1 MEQRRR
7 RKKKKRGCLWTIFWL
22 LFIILAAEIAL
33 GLGTGTIPLKSRL
46 QDKAMEYLSPEIPY
60 QEVSLGEEEIGKKYY
75 YELLPEEEK
84 TVYRE
89 ILGGIKEYSPEIYLH
104 SADAK
109 RTNEIYKDVLMDNPE
124 IFWCDGTGK
133 TTSYE
138 GKEKY
143 NVLEPQYTCTAE
155 EKEQRQ
161 QEIEAAA
168 GECLAGIKAD
178 ASDYDKILYVFEYI
192 VNTVDY
198 DLGAEDNQNI
208 YSVFAHRRSVCAGYS
223 KATQYLLERLGVF
236 CTYVTG
242 ITSGGQ
248 NHAWNLVMCEGDYY
262 YLDVTWGDPVF
273 QAAEGEEVSQFE
285 NISYDFMCCD
295 DAELFKNHTPDDD
308 AKLPACTK
316 MNRNYYMMNNM
327 YYETYDSSV
336 VLQRMNDVISAG
348 GNPVVIKFSDDA
360 LYNQAHDDVFQN
372 VVKSAAQNLAEW
384 YGLNEV
390 KYQYM
395 DEPDLNKI
403 TVYWQYE

>member
-1 MEQRRR
+1 M
-7 RKKKKRGCLWTIFWL
+7 KKKRKKRGCIHTVAVTGGIICLTVAVISIFYGV
-22 LFIILAAEIAL
+22 
-33 GLGTGTIPLKSRL
+33 GLRSQVVKRIEQEFTKPADIPF
-46 QDKAMEYLSPEIPY
+46 
-60 QEVSLGEEEIGKKYY
+60 QEVVIQEDEVGQKFYYQQLKENEKQVYKEILEGIRENREEIY
-75 YELLPEEEK
+75 
-84 TVYRE
+84 
-89 ILGGIKEYSPEIYLH
+89 IHAS
-104 SADAK
+104 DAE
-109 RTNEIYKDVLMDNPE
+109 RANEIFQYILKDHPD
-124 IFWCDGTGK
+124 IFWCDGTISA
-133 TTSYE
+133 TTYGGTETYTVLKPTYTYDEAS
-138 GKEKY
+138 KE
-143 NVLEPQYTCTAE
+143 TMRA
-155 EKEQRQ
+155 
-161 QEIEAAA
+161 EIEGAVSQ
-168 GECLAGIKAD
+168 CLSGISAED
-178 ASDYDKILYVFEYI
+178 SEYNKILYVYEYI
-192 VNTVDY
+192 VDTVDY
-198 DLGAEDNQNI
+198 DLEAPDNQNI
-208 YSVFAHRRSVCAGYS
+208 YSVFIHRRSVCAGYS
-223 KATQYLLERLGVF
+223 KAAQYLLERLGVF

-248 NHAWNLVMCEGDYY
+248 NHAWNLVMCEGVYY

>member
-1 MEQRRR
+1 M
-7 RKKKKRGCLWTIFWL
+7 KKKRKKRGCIHTVAVTGGIICLTVAVISIFYGV
-22 LFIILAAEIAL
+22 
-33 GLGTGTIPLKSRL
+33 GLRSQVVKRIEQEFTKPADIPF
-46 QDKAMEYLSPEIPY
+46 
-60 QEVSLGEEEIGKKYY
+60 QEVVIQEDEVGQKFYYQQLKENEKQVYKEILEGIRKNREEIY
-75 YELLPEEEK
+75 
-84 TVYRE
+84 
-89 ILGGIKEYSPEIYLH
+89 IHAS
-104 SADAK
+104 DAE
-109 RTNEIYKDVLMDNPE
+109 RANEIFQYILKDHPD
-124 IFWCDGTGK
+124 IFWCDGTISA
-133 TTSYE
+133 TTYGGTETYTVLKPTYTYDEAS
-138 GKEKY
+138 KE
-143 NVLEPQYTCTAE
+143 TMRA
-155 EKEQRQ
+155 
-161 QEIEAAA
+161 EIEGAVSQ
-168 GECLAGIKAD
+168 CLSGISAED
-178 ASDYDKILYVFEYI
+178 SEYNKILYVYEYI
-192 VNTVDY
+192 VDTVDY
-198 DLGAEDNQNI
+198 DLEAPDNQNI
-208 YSVFAHRRSVCAGYS
+208 YSVFIHRRSVCAGYS
-223 KATQYLLERLGVF
+223 KAAQYLLERLGGV
-236 CTYVTG
+236 CTYGTG
-242 ITSGGQ
+242 VTSGGQ

>member
-1 MEQRRR
+1 M
-7 RKKKKRGCLWTIFWL
+7 KKKRKKRGCIHTVAVTGGIICLTVAVISIFYGV
-22 LFIILAAEIAL
+22 
-33 GLGTGTIPLKSRL
+33 GLRSQVVKRIEQEFTKPADIPF
-46 QDKAMEYLSPEIPY
+46 
-60 QEVSLGEEEIGKKYY
+60 QEVVIQEDEVGQKFYYQQLKENEKQVYKEILEGIRENREEIY
-75 YELLPEEEK
+75 
-84 TVYRE
+84 
-89 ILGGIKEYSPEIYLH
+89 IHAS
-104 SADAK
+104 DAE
-109 RTNEIYKDVLMDNPE
+109 RANEIFQYILKDYPD
-124 IFWCDGTGK
+124 IFWCDGTISA
-133 TTSYE
+133 TTYGGTETYTVLKPTYTYDEAS
-138 GKEKY
+138 KE
-143 NVLEPQYTCTAE
+143 TMRA
-155 EKEQRQ
+155 
-161 QEIEAAA
+161 EIEGAVSQ
-168 GECLAGIKAD
+168 CLSGISAED
-178 ASDYDKILYVFEYI
+178 SEYNKILYVYEYI
-192 VNTVDY
+192 VDTVDY
-198 DLGAEDNQNI
+198 DLEAPDNQNI
-208 YSVFAHRRSVCAGYS
+208 YSVFIHRRSVCAGYS
-223 KATQYLLERLGVF
+223 KAAQYLRERLGVF

>member
-1 MEQRRR
+1 M
-7 RKKKKRGCLWTIFWL
+7 KKKRKKRGCIHTVAVTGGIICLTVAVISIFYGV
-22 LFIILAAEIAL
+22 
-33 GLGTGTIPLKSRL
+33 GLRSQVVKRIEQEFTKPADIPF
-46 QDKAMEYLSPEIPY
+46 
-60 QEVSLGEEEIGKKYY
+60 QEVVIQEDEVGQKFYYQQLKENEKQVYKEILEGIRENREEIY
-75 YELLPEEEK
+75 
-84 TVYRE
+84 
-89 ILGGIKEYSPEIYLH
+89 IHAS
-104 SADAK
+104 DAE
-109 RTNEIYKDVLMDNPE
+109 RANEIFQYILKDHPD
-124 IFWCDGTGK
+124 IFWCDGTISA
-133 TTSYE
+133 TTYGGTETYTVLKPTYTYDEAS
-138 GKEKY
+138 KE
-143 NVLEPQYTCTAE
+143 TMRA
-155 EKEQRQ
+155 
-161 QEIEAAA
+161 EIEGAVSQ
-168 GECLAGIKAD
+168 CLSGISAED
-178 ASDYDKILYVFEYI
+178 SEYNKILYVYEYI
-192 VNTVDY
+192 VDTVDY
-198 DLGAEDNQNI
+198 DLEAPDNQNI
-208 YSVFAHRRSVCAGYS
+208 YSVFIHRRSVCAGYS
-223 KATQYLLERLGVF
+223 KAAQYLLERLGVF

-395 DEPDLNKI
+395 DTSLRSHCFKSYPL
-403 TVYWQYE
+403 

>member
-1 MEQRRR
+1 M
-7 RKKKKRGCLWTIFWL
+7 KKKRKKRGCIHTVAVTGGIICLTVAVISIFYGV
-22 LFIILAAEIAL
+22 
-33 GLGTGTIPLKSRL
+33 GLRSQVVKRIEQEFTKPADIPF
-46 QDKAMEYLSPEIPY
+46 
-60 QEVSLGEEEIGKKYY
+60 QEVVIQEDEVGQKFYYQQLKENEKQVYKEILEGIRENREEIY
-75 YELLPEEEK
+75 
-84 TVYRE
+84 
-89 ILGGIKEYSPEIYLH
+89 IHAS
-104 SADAK
+104 DAE
-109 RTNEIYKDVLMDNPE
+109 RANEIFQYILKDHPD
-124 IFWCDGTGK
+124 IFWCDGTISA
-133 TTSYE
+133 TTYGGTETYTVLKPTYTYDEAS
-138 GKEKY
+138 KE
-143 NVLEPQYTCTAE
+143 TMRA
-155 EKEQRQ
+155 
-161 QEIEAAA
+161 EIEGAVSQ
-168 GECLAGIKAD
+168 CLSGILAED
-178 ASDYDKILYVFEYI
+178 SEYNKILYVYEYI
-192 VNTVDY
+192 VDTVDY
-198 DLGAEDNQNI
+198 DLEAPDNQNI
-208 YSVFAHRRSVCAGYS
+208 YSVFIHRRSVCAGYS
-223 KATQYLLERLGVF
+223 KAAQYLLERLGVF

>member
-1 MEQRRR
+1 M
-7 RKKKKRGCLWTIFWL
+7 KKKRKKRGCIHTVAVTGGIICLTVAVISIFYGV
-22 LFIILAAEIAL
+22 
-33 GLGTGTIPLKSRL
+33 GLRSQVVKRIEQEFTKPADIPF
-46 QDKAMEYLSPEIPY
+46 
-60 QEVSLGEEEIGKKYY
+60 QEVVIQEDEVGQKFYYQQLKENEKQVYKEILEGIRENREEIY
-75 YELLPEEEK
+75 
-84 TVYRE
+84 
-89 ILGGIKEYSPEIYLH
+89 IHAS
-104 SADAK
+104 DAE
-109 RTNEIYKDVLMDNPE
+109 RANEIFQYILKDHPD
-124 IFWCDGTGK
+124 IFWCDGTISA
-133 TTSYE
+133 TTYGGTETYTVLKPTYTYDEAS
-138 GKEKY
+138 KE
-143 NVLEPQYTCTAE
+143 TMRA
-155 EKEQRQ
+155 
-161 QEIEAAA
+161 EIEGAVSQ
-168 GECLAGIKAD
+168 CLSGISAED
-178 ASDYDKILYVFEYI
+178 SEYNKILYVYEYI
-192 VNTVDY
+192 VDTVDY
-198 DLGAEDNQNI
+198 DLEAPDNQNI
-208 YSVFAHRRSVCAGYS
+208 YSVFIHRRSVCAGYS
-223 KATQYLLERLGVF
+223 KAAQYLLERLGVF

-295 DAELFKNHTPDDD
+295 DAELFKKHTPDDD

>member
-1 MEQRRR
+1 M
-7 RKKKKRGCLWTIFWL
+7 KKKRKKRGCIHTVAVTGGIICLTVAVISIFYGV
-22 LFIILAAEIAL
+22 
-33 GLGTGTIPLKSRL
+33 GLRSQVVKRIEQEFTKPADIPF
-46 QDKAMEYLSPEIPY
+46 
-60 QEVSLGEEEIGKKYY
+60 QEVVIQEDEVGQKFYYQQLKENEKQVYKEILEGIRENREEIY
-75 YELLPEEEK
+75 
-84 TVYRE
+84 
-89 ILGGIKEYSPEIYLH
+89 IHAS
-104 SADAK
+104 DAE
-109 RTNEIYKDVLMDNPE
+109 RANEIFQYILKDHPD
-124 IFWCDGTGK
+124 IFWCDGTISA
-133 TTSYE
+133 TTYGGTETYTVLKPTYTYDEAS
-138 GKEKY
+138 KE
-143 NVLEPQYTCTAE
+143 TMRA
-155 EKEQRQ
+155 
-161 QEIEAAA
+161 EIEGAVSQ
-168 GECLAGIKAD
+168 CLSGISAED
-178 ASDYDKILYVFEYI
+178 SEYNKILYVYEYI
-192 VNTVDY
+192 VDTVDY
-198 DLGAEDNQNI
+198 DLEAPDNQNI
-208 YSVFAHRRSVCAGYS
+208 YSVFIHRRSVCAGYS
-223 KATQYLLERLGVF
+223 KAAQYLLERLGVF